1 MGSEMC
7 IRDRYSA
14 HFWLNSSG
22 KDAREKFIPGLPE
35 NVYFMAGHEGQ
46 YVFIIPSKN
55 AVIVRTGITR
65 NAEPINVTGPVVTA
79 LFEAIGDAEK

>member
-1 MGSEMC
+1 
-7 IRDRYSA
+7 
-14 HFWLNSSG
+14 
-22 KDAREKFIPGLPE
+22 
-35 NVYFMAGHEGQ
+35 MAGHEGQ